1 MSWTAGEQRA
11 DRIIE
16 REMLRVGDEMRHA
29 RSYEAWALAHLELQE
44 LGKVAD
50 AVHGKRLEIRREL
63 TASLFD

>member
-11 DRIIE
+11 DRIIQT
-16 REMLRVGDEMRHA
+16 EMMRCDSEMKHA
-29 RSYEAWALAHLELQE
+29 RTFEAWALAHRELQE

-50 AVHGKRLEIRREL
+50 AVHGKRLEIRKEL